1 MTHAR
6 AARPGAKPR
15 KQPAQQRSRETVRVI
30 LEAAARIFEE
40 RGTAGATTDA
50 IAERAGV
57 SVGSLYQ
64 YFPNKESL
72 LATLAACHMLEV
84 RAAIE
89 PALAALD
96 AVTPFEVALGGFVR
110 AMLVSH
116 TARPRL
122 HRALFEEASYDAEA
136 VRALLALRTEICA
149 RLADWLSLRAEAQV
163 EDAPL
168 AARLA
173 VDALT
178 SLAHG
183 FALDR
188 RIPASPE
195 RREQELLCLLR
206 RYISGAP

>member
-1 MTHAR
+1 M
-6 AARPGAKPR
+6 
-15 KQPAQQRSRETVRVI
+15 RVI

-40 RGTAGATTDA
+40 CGTAAATTDA

-72 LATLAACHMLEV
+72 LATLAACHLLEA

-89 PALAALD
+89 PALGTLD
-96 AVTPFEVALGGFVR
+96 AATPFDVALRRFVH
-110 AMLVSH
+110 AMVALH

-122 HRALFEEASYDAEA
+122 HRALFDEAPYDTEA
-136 VRALLALRTEICA
+136 IRALLAMRDEICA
-149 RLADWLSLRAEAQV
+149 RLAQWLAMRREVRVS
-163 EDAPL
+163 DASL

-173 VDALT
+173 VDT
-178 SLAHG
+178 IVSLAHG

-188 RIPASPE
+188 RAGGTPAA
-195 RREQELLCLLR
+195 REAEIETLLR
-206 RYISGAP
+206 RYFTASS

>member
-1 MTHAR
+1 MTPAR
-6 AARPGAKPR
+6 SRGSAAKPR
-15 KQPAQQRSRETVRVI
+15 KRPLQERSRETVRVI

-40 RGTAGATTDA
+40 RGIAAATTDA

-72 LATLAACHMLEV
+72 LATLAACHLLEA
-84 RAAIE
+84 RGAIE

-96 AVTPFEVALGGFVR
+96 GATPFDVALRGFVH
-110 AMLVSH
+110 AMVASH

-122 HRALFEEASYDAEA
+122 HRALFEEAPYDTDAI
-136 VRALLALRTEICA
+136 RALLSMRNEICA
-149 RLADWLSLRAEAQV
+149 RLAHWLASRPEVQV
-163 EDAPL
+163 SDASL

-173 VDALT
+173 VDT
-178 SLAHG
+178 IVSLAHG

-188 RIPASPE
+188 RAGGTPAT
-195 RREQELLCLLR
+195 REAEIETLLR
-206 RYISGAP
+206 RYFTVSP